1 MTINKSLGALLI
13 LISILMIT
21 MSFGHQYVEELSAAS
36 SLTVEQSKFEV
47 TPGSRVVINFDMYSS
62 WGTMPWNFNLDQM
75 GDEQLDLWTPKVT
88 IAYGE
93 TYHGSFTFNAPTT
106 EGVRSYRLKPYFYR
120 GGSQVGNPYE
130 MIYITVAEPQPVTY
144 DLTVKT
150 LDTNSEQLPGVEVSI
165 NTGVIG
171 TSDSTGTVTKPELLG
186 SFTVT
191 GTKEG
196 YTSDSTSVSM
206 TADRTVTLR
215 LASTAEP
222 IVDDTPDET
231 PTPDDTPTE
240 VPTSPTGE
248 PLPTTPPP
256 SLDDDYVPPPTPVPT
271 PVTYR
276 FTVEML
282 DSSDPPAPIEDVKV
296 MINGKPY
303 YSDISGKVMHISSPG
318 DTLDVVITKEGYNTF
333 QKSYTITS
341 DTLIKVTLPASGGDF
356 FLDFSLADDNPFYDP
371 HGLFGVLPVWV
382 AAISGLLL
390 IAGIY
395 LLRKTE

>member
-1 MTINKSLGALLI
+1 MTMNKSLGALLI
-13 LISILMIT
+13 LVSILMVT

-36 SLTVEQSKFEV
+36 ALTVEQTDFEV

-62 WGTMPWNFNLDQM
+62 WGTMEWNFNLDQQ

-88 IAYGE
+88 IAYAE

-206 TADRTVTLR
+206 TADRTVSLR
-215 LASTAEP
+215 LAPVEEP
-222 IVDDTPDET
+222 APDAT
-231 PTPDDTPTE
+231 PTPDATPIPDGEEPVTTE
-240 VPTSPTGE
+240 
-248 PLPTTPPP
+248 TPYP
-256 SLDDDYVPPPTPVPT
+256 DDDYIAPPTPVPT
-271 PVTYR
+271 VVRYT
-276 FTVEML
+276 FTIEML
-282 DSSDPPAPIEDVKV
+282 DNNDPQEAIEDVKV
-296 MINGKPY
+296 MINGKAY
-303 YSDISGKVMHISSPG
+303 YSDASGKVRYISSPG

-333 QKSYTITS
+333 QKSYTVTS

-371 HGLFGVLPVWV
+371 HGLFGVMPYSV
-382 AAISGLLL
+382 AAISAILL
-390 IAGIY
+390 IAGVY
-395 LLRKTE
+395 LLRKKE